1 MTKDFFNFKKRVEIE
16 NNLNKKDI
24 LQFKQQLQL
33 ENNELKKYETK
44 FAKIEKRK

>member
-1 MTKDFFNFKKRVEIE
+1 MAKDFFNLKKRVEIE

-33 ENNELKKYETK
+33 ENNELKK
-44 FAKIEKRK
+44 